1 MPHPPKETLL
11 SKREIGERL
20 RALRLAREMT
30 QAELAQVLG
39 IPHTNVSAIE
49 RGLRGVSLQQL
60 VKLGRALDIQ
70 PAEIIGSH
78 GRKPRRANG
87 HLPRRF
93 ERIKG
98 LPRSKQRVLHELIDA
113 YLEKHSSE
121 RS

>member
-1 MPHPPKETLL
+1 VPHPPKETLL

-39 IPHTNVSAIE
+39 VPHTNVSAIE

-60 VKLGRALDIQ
+60 VKLSRALDVQ
-70 PAEIIGSH
+70 PAEIIGGT

-93 ERIKG
+93 ERIRS

-113 YLEKHSSE
+113 FLEKHGSE

>member
-1 MPHPPKETLL
+1 MPQPPKETLL

-20 RALRLAREMT
+20 RTLRLAREMT

-39 IPHTNVSAIE
+39 VPHTNVSAIE

-60 VKLGRALDIQ
+60 VKLSRALDVQ
-70 PAEIIGSH
+70 PAEIIGGS
-78 GRKPRRANG
+78 RKPRRANG

-93 ERIKG
+93 ERIRS

-113 YLEKHSSE
+113 FLEKHGGD
-121 RS
+121 RG

>member
-20 RALRLAREMT
+20 RALRLDREMT

-60 VKLGRALDIQ
+60 VKLSRALDVQ
-70 PAEIIGSH
+70 PTEIIGTS
-78 GRKPRRANG
+78 GRRQPRRGNG

-93 ERIKG
+93 ERIKS

-113 YLEKHSSE
+113 FLDKHS
-121 RS
+121 R